1 MTVLSWSRCRN
12 RSYSVFWS
20 LLLITSAM
28 SIKRLMSRC
37 VITWPD
43 VITNA
48 KPNCQA
54 HTWNAY
60 PLTPQP
66 IPFNLQPFAPKFSL
80 RRKKKSF
87 KSPVKFF
94 RGHGEFCGKATWP
107 HAQSKGN
114 VTQKL
119 FANMCTVG
127 DPGKGPGGPPPY
139 FLTKLRPEGRK
150 KFFLETGSP
159 PPPFISGSGWPGYTV
174 VPKTFL
180 RLISTKVGDVHHCPR
195 RRGLRKRFLY
205 LRIIDV
211 ENKWLLTLCYNVLIC
226 RRFIVL
232 SLATDI
238 VSKDLRYLQNRFQ
251 EPTVEPE
258 TRCAGHGEL
267 VLWSQNWQG
276 KLLGVLCRTKR
287 GYVWMLLG
295 GRLRAL
301 SVIIVNLTVFALT
314 VYCCLHWRSFDPS
327 PDFRCYKN

>member
-1 MTVLSWSRCRN
+1 MTVLLWSRCRN

-48 KPNCQA
+48 KPIPEIPTHSHPNPFVLICNLLLRNSLFVGRKNLLSLLSNFLEVMGSFVEKRHGLMPNLMEMLLKNFLQ
-54 HTWNAY
+54 TCVQWGIQGRGLGVR
-60 PLTPQP
+60 PLTFWP
-66 IPFNLQPFAPKFSL
+66 NWGPKGGK
-80 RRKKKSF
+80 R
-87 KSPVKFF
+87 FF
-94 RGHGEFCGKATWP
+94 
-107 HAQSKGN
+107 
-114 VTQKL
+114 
-119 FANMCTVG
+119 G
-127 DPGKGPGGPPPY
+127 DP
-139 FLTKLRPEGRK
+139 L
-150 KFFLETGSP
+150 

-174 VPKTFL
+174 VPKTFV

-195 RRGLRKRFLY
+195 RRGLPKRLLY

-211 ENKWLLTLCYNVLIC
+211 ENKWLLTFCYNVLIC
-226 RRFIVL
+226 RLFLVL

-238 VSKDLRYLQNRFQ
+238 VSKDLGYLQNRFQ

-276 KLLGVLCRTKR
+276 KLLGVLRRTK
-287 GYVWMLLG
+287 G
-295 GRLRAL
+295 GF
-301 SVIIVNLTVFALT
+301 V
-314 VYCCLHWRSFDPS
+314 
-327 PDFRCYKN
+327 